1 MCSME
6 PARRGIEYR
15 CIERNPGPGRE
26 SRAIAMHARTVELLD
41 LVDKRL
47 SQKIFERDLWW

>member
-1 MCSME
+1 ME